1 MIRRAGF
8 ILAALVGL
16 AACEPVPKDG
26 LNPQAAQVFAGKT
39 PDQIM
44 PRVSGGTLVS
54 AFKTVCD
61 NNVGN
66 PRASLA
72 AIKANG
78 LIGVVTQDGIT
89 VYADPNGKFPM
100 TALGRDPRSRLN
112 ICMVLVPDSQ
122 SLRRAAHSYLGGK
135 PGVVE
140 VPVDGRIPGALKL
153 WGAGN
158 AVYLTI
164 KETNPVYGDS
174 LAVMLTYE

>member
-1 MIRRAGF
+1 MRRFAF
-8 ILAALVGL
+8 LLAAVVGL
-16 AACEPVPKDG
+16 AACETTPSNGV
-26 LNPQAAQVFAGKT
+26 NPQAAQVFAGKT
-39 PDQIM
+39 PEQIM

-61 NNVGN
+61 SNVGN

-78 LIGVVTQDGIT
+78 LIGVVTRDGIT

-100 TALGRDPRSRLN
+100 TALGRDPKSRLN
-112 ICMVLVPDSQ
+112 ICMVLVPDS
-122 SLRRAAHSYLGGK
+122 SSMRSAAHNYIGSK
-135 PGVVE
+135 PGVTE
-140 VPVDGRIPGALKL
+140 VPLNGQIPGALKL

-164 KETNPVYGDS
+164 KETNAVYGDS